1 MRCLVYTHRHTKK
14 CMQQIFI
21 DFADQYYKN
30 ISNLNEH
37 VRTTHR
43 NKNMVYVT
51 LMIWLSE
58 DIENNQCNEVSTMR
72 EAMR

>member
-1 MRCLVYTHRHTKK
+1 
-14 CMQQIFI
+14 MQQIFI
-21 DFADQYYKN
+21 DFVDQYYKN